1 MIAIAMA
8 ALIAGW
14 LRTMFEDRL
23 LTWRPET
30 TVNE

>member
-1 MIAIAMA
+1 LWERGCFHLSGVFAIMA
-8 ALIAGW
+8 
-14 LRTMFEDRL
+14 EDRL